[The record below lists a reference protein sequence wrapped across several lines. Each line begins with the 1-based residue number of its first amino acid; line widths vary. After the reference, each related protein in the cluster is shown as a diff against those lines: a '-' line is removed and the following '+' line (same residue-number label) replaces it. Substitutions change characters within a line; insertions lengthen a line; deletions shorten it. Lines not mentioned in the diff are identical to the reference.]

1 MSTHRTIP
9 DIVKDCGG
17 ARRISAASLSDK
29 SRRPL
34 KIDAIYKWSITGIP
48 DRHWTLLMSL
58 TDTSAEELHA
68 ANCAVR
74 GVEPVAETAA

>member
-1 MSTHRTIP
+1 MSTFRTIP
-9 DIVKDCGG
+9 EIVKDCGG
-17 ARRISAASLSDK
+17 ARRISAASLSEK
-29 SRRPL
+29 SKWPL

-74 GVEPVAETAA
+74 GIDAAETAA